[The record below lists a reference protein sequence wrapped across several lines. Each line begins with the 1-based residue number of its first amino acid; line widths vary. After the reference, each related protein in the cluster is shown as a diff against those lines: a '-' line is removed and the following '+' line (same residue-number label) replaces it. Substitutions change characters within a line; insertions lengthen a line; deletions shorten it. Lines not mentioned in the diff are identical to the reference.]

1 MPVRA
6 PSISTRPPST
16 LGSRT
21 RPTTRLSC
29 KSSSGGRAAGGPRL
43 GQVQGEHEYLPD
55 GGVHCFWATFLA
67 RAFLQE
73 GSCGL
78 RPGRNQAAGGDISRE
93 EPGADRAGHPSA
105 GAGCSQ
111 GGRGLQPR
119 SPWGQGELGEEG
131 QRRVSM
137 PSGWIGCSP
146 EAPARPGVQSDLGVG
161 VLRPG
166 CVPHSAPSSPTRPRA
181 AAPLPC
187 GTPSPVDTWGC
198 PLHAGLGGL
207 CSSSRASCLW
217 GELRP
222 WRHMEPVPV
231 HILSRGAPMAVHAGG
246 LHSTHLRP
254 PGCGA
259 GAGSPRRR
267 TGGVCMLSAPPRGHA
282 QRPRF
287 CVDLGQHV
295 ATPSQDLGAGLGAV
309 SAGG

>member
-67 RAFLQE
+67 QAFLQE

-137 PSGWIGCSP
+137 PSGRIGCSP

-166 CVPHSAPSSPTRPRA
+166 CVPHSAPSSPPGPELLRPCLAQWTRGVVPCMQVWA
-181 AAPLPC
+181 AFALPPGPPVYGENSAP
-187 GTPSPVDTWGC
+187 GDTWSQSPC
-198 PLHAGLGGL
+198 T
-207 CSSSRASCLW
+207 SSPGAH
-217 GELRP
+217 P
-222 WRHMEPVPV
+222 WQSMP
-231 HILSRGAPMAVHAGG
+231 GAC
-246 LHSTHLRP
+246 T
-254 PGCGA
+254 
-259 GAGSPRRR
+259 
-267 TGGVCMLSAPPRGHA
+267 AP
-282 QRPRF
+282 
-287 CVDLGQHV
+287 
-295 ATPSQDLGAGLGAV
+295 T
-309 SAGG
+309 